1 MTHINIRTSPFDI
14 KGERKYLDQQ
24 ERQRF
29 LRSASR
35 MREPIRLFC
44 EVLAYTG
51 CRLSEALNI
60 RPSHIDQGHCALIF
74 ETLKQRN
81 AIRYRHIAVPKSLM
95 RRLMRFLKN
104 RSLSNSRVWQ
114 VHRQTAW
121 RWIKLV
127 MSNAGITGV
136 SANSRGLRH
145 GFAIASIQRRVPLPL
160 VQKWMGHTR
169 VTTTQIY
176 TDIVGPQQR
185 TYAKRTWEPYQWFEW
200 HMPASLVR
208 FLKRR
213 NSQSYLSA

>member
-1 MTHINIRTSPFDI
+1 MTHINTRTSPFDFR
-14 KGERKYLDQQ
+14 GERKYLDQQ

-95 RRLMRFLKN
+95 RRLIQFLKD
-104 RSLSNSRVWQ
+104 RSLSNGRVWQ

-121 RWIKLV
+121 RWVKLV

-160 VQKWMGHTR
+160 VQKWMGHAR

-185 TYAKRTWEPYQWFEW
+185 TYAKRTWEPYQLFGW
-200 HMPASLVR
+200 HMPTSLSR
-208 FLKRR
+208 FLKRCDSKR
-213 NSQSYLSA
+213 YLSA